1 MNARICNWNVS
12 DSGMKGGWNMA
23 SRYVYGNTVRKVN
36 EPVRRQTPHHVQEPS
51 HRKKRHH
58 MSLGYLLFLT
68 IAVVL
73 MGLTL
78 TWYISLQSQIT
89 GSVKNIAALQSQLNT
104 LKQENDEAYNRANG
118 NLDLDEVKRI
128 AIQEYGMTYA
138 TEGQIITYSDGGG
151 NDYVRQIAPIPTSN
165 GK

>member
-1 MNARICNWNVS
+1 
-12 DSGMKGGWNMA
+12 MA
-23 SRYVYGNTVRKVN
+23 ERYVHGNTVRKVN
-36 EPVRRQTPHHVQEPS
+36 EPVRRNRPYHVQEPS
-51 HRKKRHH
+51 ERKKRHH
-58 MSLGYLLFLT
+58 MSLGYLLFLSM
-68 IAVVL
+68 AVVL

-89 GSVKNIAALQSQLNT
+89 GSVKNIATLQSQLNT

-118 NLDLDEVKRI
+118 NVDLDEVKRI

-138 TEGQIITYSDGGG
+138 TEGQIVTYSDGGG
-151 NDYVRQIAPIPTSN
+151 NDYVRQIAPIPTSD

>member
-1 MNARICNWNVS
+1 
-12 DSGMKGGWNMA
+12 MA

-151 NDYVRQIAPIPTSN
+151 NDYVRQMAPIPTSN

>member
-1 MNARICNWNVS
+1 
-12 DSGMKGGWNMA
+12 MA
-23 SRYVYGNTVRKVN
+23 NRYVYGNTVRKVN
-36 EPVRRQTPHHVQEPS
+36 EPIRRKAPYHVQEPS
-51 HRKKRHH
+51 GRRKKHH
-58 MSLGYLLFLT
+58 MSLGNL
-68 IAVVL
+68 IISSVAVVL

-78 TWYISLQSQIT
+78 AWYISLQSHVAA
-89 GSVKNIAALQSQLNT
+89 SVKNIATLQSQLNT

-138 TEGQIITYSDGGG
+138 TEGQIVTYSDGGG
-151 NDYVRQIAPIPTSN
+151 NDYVRQIAPIPTSH

>member
-1 MNARICNWNVS
+1 
-12 DSGMKGGWNMA
+12 MA
-23 SRYVYGNTVRKVN
+23 ERYVHGNTARKVN
-36 EPVRRQTPHHVQEPS
+36 EPVRRNRPYHVQEPS
-51 HRKKRHH
+51 VRKKRHH
-58 MSLGYLLFLT
+58 MSLGYLLFLSM
-68 IAVVL
+68 AVVL

-89 GSVKNIAALQSQLNT
+89 GSVKNIATLQSQLNT

-118 NLDLDEVKRI
+118 NVDLDEVKRI

-138 TEGQIITYSDGGG
+138 TEGQIVTYSDGGG
-151 NDYVRQIAPIPTSN
+151 NDYVRQIAPIPTSD